1 MSHQINLLIKEIK
14 LAACILLLKRQLSAS
29 TNIPLFQKNMKDNIM
44 KDNMKILR
52 TLTFFILITI
62 LLITACSTSKNTV
75 GSQVKGYSPMS
86 RELYDTIAHLDSI
99 FFNAFNTRNLDTLK
113 VFLSD
118 DLEFYHDLG
127 GVTNYAQNIDAFK
140 KTFESERRVR
150 RELARGTLEV
160 YPIKDYGAV
169 ETGIH
174 RFYAT
179 EKGDQEKLS
188 SEAKFV
194 QIWQK
199 KDGAWKII
207 RIISYG
213 HQEYLK

>member
-1 MSHQINLLIKEIK
+1 MKTFKAIIFSGLI
-14 LAACILLLKRQLSAS
+14 
-29 TNIPLFQKNMKDNIM
+29 
-44 KDNMKILR
+44 
-52 TLTFFILITI
+52 ITI
-62 LLITACSTSKNTV
+62 LTSACSTSKSGKSNPSFNHSLV
-75 GSQVKGYSPMS
+75 SKD
-86 RELYDTIAHLDSI
+86 LFDTISHLDAV
-99 FFNAFNTRNLDTLK
+99 FFNAFNTRNFDRLKTL
-113 VFLSD
+113 LSD

-127 GVTNYAQNIDAFK
+127 GVTNFDQNLEAFK
-140 KTFESERRVR
+140 KTFESDRRVR
-150 RELARGTLEV
+150 RELVETSLEV

-179 EKGDQEKLS
+179 EKGQPEKLS

-194 QIWQK
+194 QVWHK
-199 KDGAWKII
+199 KDGAWKIS

>member
-1 MSHQINLLIKEIK
+1 
-14 LAACILLLKRQLSAS
+14 
-29 TNIPLFQKNMKDNIM
+29 MKMFKAI
-44 KDNMKILR
+44 
-52 TLTFFILITI
+52 TFFILTTAI
-62 LLITACSTSKNTV
+62 LTSACSPSKNNLKA
-75 GSQVKGYSPMS
+75 QVKDYSPVS
-86 RELYDTIAHLDSI
+86 KDLYKSVAYLDSV
-99 FFNAFNTRNLDTLK
+99 FFNAFNTRNLDKLKTL
-113 VFLSD
+113 LSEN
-118 DLEFYHDLG
+118 LEFYHDLG
-127 GVTNYAQNIDAFK
+127 GVTNYNQNVDAFK
-140 KTFESERRVR
+140 RTFESDRGVR
-150 RELARGTLEV
+150 RKLVEGTLEV

-179 EKGDQEKLS
+179 EKGQQEKLS

-199 KDGAWKII
+199 KDGEWKIT